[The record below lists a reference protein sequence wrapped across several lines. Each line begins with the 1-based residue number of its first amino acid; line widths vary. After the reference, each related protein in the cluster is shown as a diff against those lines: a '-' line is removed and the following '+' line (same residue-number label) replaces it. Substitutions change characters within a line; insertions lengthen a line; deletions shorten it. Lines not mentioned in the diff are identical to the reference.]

1 MSFTYTTLKTAI
13 KDYTDNDETGFIKN
27 LPLFIQMAEERILK
41 NVQLSVF
48 QKNASGV
55 LSSGNQFLTTPSDF
69 LAPFSLSIIIPDL
82 TPGSGVLNKEF
93 LLFKDLDYIQT
104 YTPDPATTGVPKYY
118 AQFDEGHFLIGPTP
132 NLGYSAELAYFYR
145 PTSLTESNFFLTMTS
160 VSGTFAAGETVT
172 GGTSG
177 QASLVRNVTSS
188 TVINVRIPGGSYT
201 VGETITG
208 GTSGATGTLASIGED
223 VTTSWLSD
231 DGRMTLLYGC
241 LSEAYTYMKGDANLM
256 ALYEG
261 RFREGLARL
270 KNLGEGQEIADEYR
284 YGPIRK
290 ART

>member
-13 KDYTDNDETGFIKN
+13 KDYTDNDEAGFVRN
-27 LPLFIQMAEERILK
+27 LPLFIEMTEERILK

-48 QKNASGV
+48 QRNAAGV
-55 LSSGNQFLTTPSDF
+55 MSSGNEFLKAPSDF
-69 LAPFSLSIIIPDL
+69 LASFSLSA
-82 TPGSGVLNKEF
+82 TVGSKKVF
-93 LLFKDLDYIQT
+93 LLFKDLDFVQT
-104 YTPDPATTGVPKYY
+104 YTPNPATTGEPIYY
-118 AQFDEGHFLIGPTP
+118 AQFDEENFIISPTP
-132 NLGYSAELAYFYR
+132 NGDYVVELAYFYR
-145 PTSLTESNFFLTMTS
+145 PTSITKSTFLLTMTS
-160 VSGTFAAGETVT
+160 VSGTFTTSDTIT
-172 GGTSG
+172 GSTSG
-177 QASLVRNVTSS
+177 QSTTVKNVNSS
-188 TVINVRIPGGSYT
+188 TVLSVIIPSGSFT

-208 GTSGATGTLASIGED
+208 SSSGATGVLSAIGED
-223 VTTSWLSD
+223 VTTSFLSD

-256 ALYEG
+256 TLYEG

>member
-13 KDYTDNDETGFIKN
+13 KDYTDNDEAGFVRN
-27 LPLFIQMAEERILK
+27 LPLFIEMTEERILK

-48 QKNASGV
+48 QRNAAGV
-55 LSSGNQFLTTPSDF
+55 MSSGNEFLKAPSDF
-69 LAPFSLSIIIPDL
+69 LAPFSLSA
-82 TPGSGVLNKEF
+82 TVGSKKVF
-93 LLFKDLDYIQT
+93 LLFKDLDFVQT
-104 YTPDPATTGVPKYY
+104 YTPNPATTGEPIYY
-118 AQFDEGHFLIGPTP
+118 AQFDEENFIIGPTP
-132 NLGYSAELAYFYR
+132 NGDYVVELAYFYR
-145 PTSLTESNFFLTMTS
+145 PTSITKSTFLLTMTS
-160 VSGTFAAGETVT
+160 VSGTFTTSDTIT
-172 GGTSG
+172 GSTSG
-177 QASLVRNVTSS
+177 QSTTVTSVNSS
-188 TVINVRIPGGSYT
+188 TVLSVPIPSGSFT

-208 GTSGATGTLASIGED
+208 SSSGATGVLSAIGED
-223 VTTSWLSD
+223 VTTSFLSD

-256 ALYEG
+256 TLYEG

>member
-13 KDYTDNDETGFIKN
+13 KDYTDNDEAGFVRN
-27 LPLFIQMAEERILK
+27 LPLFIEMTEERILK

-48 QKNASGV
+48 QRNAAGV
-55 LSSGNQFLTTPSDF
+55 MSSGNEFLKAPSDF
-69 LAPFSLSIIIPDL
+69 LAPFSLSA
-82 TPGSGVLNKEF
+82 TVGSKKVF
-93 LLFKDLDYIQT
+93 LLFKDLAFVQT
-104 YTPDPATTGVPKYY
+104 YTPNPATTGEPIYY
-118 AQFDEGHFLIGPTP
+118 AQFDEENFIIGPTP
-132 NLGYSAELAYFYR
+132 NGDYVVELAYFYR
-145 PTSLTESNFFLTMTS
+145 PTSITKSTFLLTMTS
-160 VSGTFAAGETVT
+160 VSGTFTTSDTIT
-172 GGTSG
+172 GSTSG
-177 QASLVRNVTSS
+177 QSTTVTSVNSS
-188 TVINVRIPGGSYT
+188 TVLSVPIPSGSFT

-208 GTSGATGTLASIGED
+208 SSSGATGVLSAIGED
-223 VTTSWLSD
+223 VTTSFLSD

-256 ALYEG
+256 TLYEG

>member
-13 KDYTDNDETGFIKN
+13 KDYTDNDEAGFVRN
-27 LPLFIQMAEERILK
+27 LPLFIEMTEERILK

-48 QKNASGV
+48 QRNAAGV
-55 LSSGNQFLTTPSDF
+55 MSSGNEFLKAPSDF
-69 LAPFSLSIIIPDL
+69 LAPFSLSA
-82 TPGSGVLNKEF
+82 TVGSKKVF
-93 LLFKDLDYIQT
+93 LLFKDLDFVQT
-104 YTPDPATTGVPKYY
+104 YTPNPATTGEPIYY
-118 AQFDEGHFLIGPTP
+118 AQFDEENFIIGPTP
-132 NLGYSAELAYFYR
+132 NGDYVVELAYFYR
-145 PTSLTESNFFLTMTS
+145 PTSITKSTFLLTMTS
-160 VSGTFAAGETVT
+160 VSGTFTTSDTIT
-172 GGTSG
+172 GSTSG
-177 QASLVRNVTSS
+177 QSTTVTSVNSS
-188 TVINVRIPGGSYT
+188 TVLSVPIPSGSFT

-208 GTSGATGTLASIGED
+208 SSSGATGVLSVIGED
-223 VTTSWLSD
+223 VTTSFLSD

-256 ALYEG
+256 TLYEG